1 MSEKALNAILLNSLG
16 SNQRLSA
23 LYDFE
28 GASALSIGFVTGPD
42 GNVTGTYPNSIYSN
56 QPSLHTGFLLG
67 ATGINNSAVIN
78 KATDIFDSSSSLGDK
93 LDLTY
98 GNFQVPLNGLNA
110 ADMSVIIDFEFQDG
124 NIDDGIILGCFKTGS
139 TVISSNEIRHSQGF
153 NIGVTDRGHLF
164 CQTYSDRGDSIKVAS
179 SIELSKRN
187 LIGVSVD
194 RDIIN
199 VSHFDYFNSLTQEV
213 EVRVSEEFVDN
224 EAIRLVSPDSLSLYF
239 GGSDTYFRSTDNKT
253 ATFSGSL
260 HGLAIFSGFIDP
272 LFLKELGEGLIGSY
286 FENAAVETSAER
298 VTGYSQTIVYKTGIT
313 GYNYNSTGTLEIITG
328 REEFTG
334 SISLTSSESRS
345 EGERYYK
352 YYTLNNGGVKTF
364 YKEELGK
371 LHSNSGYIYYP
382 TGEGAYDTLGLNDV
396 SESIQ
401 TYAEVTGITQEKITI
416 DLYGKTPLTGVLSE
430 VSGVTQTALTE
441 TVTFVEPASSGVNLT
456 ENSDGFKKNYIY
468 YMGGKS

>member
-1 MSEKALNAILLNSLG
+1 MSEKALNAILLNAQS
-16 SNQRLSA
+16 SNQKLSA

-67 ATGINNSAVIN
+67 ATGVDNAAVIN
-78 KATDIFDSSSSLGDK
+78 KATDIFDSSSSVGDK

-98 GNFQVPLNGLNA
+98 GNFQVPLHGLNA

-124 NIDDGIILGCFKTGS
+124 NIDDGVILGCFKTGS
-139 TVISSNEIRHSQGF
+139 VVISSNEIRNSQGF

-164 CQTYSDRGDSIKVAS
+164 CQTYSERGDSIKVAS

-187 LIGVSVD
+187 LIGVSVGKSK
-194 RDIIN
+194 IN
-199 VSHFDYFNSLTQEV
+199 FSHFDYLNTLTNEV
-213 EVRVSEEFVDN
+213 EIPISEGFVDN
-224 EAIRLVSPDSLSLYF
+224 EVIRLISPQSLSLYF

-260 HGLAIFSGFIDP
+260 HGVAVLSGFIDP
-272 LFLKELGEGLIGSY
+272 EFLKELGEGFIGSY

-298 VTGYSQTIVYKTGIT
+298 VTGYSQNIVYRTGIT

-334 SISLTSSESRS
+334 SISLTSSESKS
-345 EGERYYK
+345 EGERFYK
-352 YYTLNNGGVKTF
+352 YYTLNNGSVKTF

-371 LHSNSGYIYYP
+371 LHSNSGYVYYP

-401 TYAEVTGITQEKITI
+401 TYAEFTGITQDKITI

-430 VSGVTQTALTE
+430 VSGINQTALTE

-456 ENSDGFKKNYIY
+456 ESSDSFKKNYIY

>member
-1 MSEKALNAILLNSLG
+1 MSEKALNAILLNGQS

-28 GASALSIGFVTGPD
+28 GASALSIGFFTGAD

-67 ATGINNSAVIN
+67 ATGVDNTAVIN
-78 KATDIFDSSSSLGDK
+78 KASDIFDSSSSVGDK

-110 ADMSVIIDFEFQDG
+110 ADISFVIDFEFQDG
-124 NIDDGIILGCFKTGS
+124 DIDDGVILGCFETGV
-139 TVISSNEIRHSQGF
+139 TVISSNEIRHSQGY

-164 CQTYSDRGDSIKVAS
+164 CQTYRDDGDSIKVIGS
-179 SIELSKRN
+179 VELSKRN
-187 LIGVSVD
+187 IIGVSVG
-194 RDIIN
+194 RSQII
-199 VSHFDYFNSLTQEV
+199 VSYFDYFNSLTKEV
-213 EVRVSEEFVDN
+213 EIPISENFIDN
-224 EAIRLVSPDSLSLYF
+224 EVIRLIGPETLSLYF

-260 HGLAIFSGFIDP
+260 HGLAIISGFMDP
-272 LFLKELGEGLIGSY
+272 DFLKELGEGLIGSY
-286 FENAAVETSAER
+286 FEDPAIETSVER
-298 VTGYSQTIVYKTGIT
+298 VTGYSETIVFKTGIT

-352 YYTLNNGGVKTF
+352 YYTLNNGDVKTF
-364 YKEELGK
+364 YKEELGQ

-401 TYAEVTGITQEKITI
+401 TYAEFTGITQDKITI

-430 VSGVTQTALTE
+430 VSGVNQTALTE
-441 TVTFVEPASSGVNLT
+441 SVTFVEPASSGVNLT
-456 ENSDGFKKNYIY
+456 ENADKFKKNYIY